1 MSRILTN
8 NPQSPAA
15 FDGAAVRAD
24 FFDGRF
30 YFHGYTFAKRNRGPV
45 SGLRSARLYFFRLGA
60 SDDASPSPVRVEPY
74 LHFVTDKHFDSMQT
88 HFAGEIREYASPPF
102 KLHLKKS
109 VGKRLIDDSMHNLKF
124 SHICAG

>member
-1 MSRILTN
+1 MSRIFAD

-30 YFHGYTFAKRNRGPV
+30 YFHGYTFAKRKSDPV
-45 SGLRSARLYFFRLGA
+45 SELRSARLSCWLLGA
-60 SDDASPSPVRVEPY
+60 SDDARSSPVRVEPY
-74 LHFVTDKHFDSMQT
+74 LHFVTDKHFNSMQT
-88 HFAGEIREYASPPF
+88 HFAGEIREHALSAF

-124 SHICAG
+124 SHICVA